1 MKQTGCEHDINDNE
15 ERVNTDVNPYTVES
29 SVDIN
34 PYAVESS
41 VDINPYTVE
50 SSVDINPYAVESSV
64 DINPASNDIDMYETT
79 RRYNPNVVDT
89 CEGCYE
95 QLQQNRTQYVDDVD
109 VVTATQDRKYSGKYV
124 NI

>member
-15 ERVNTDVNPYTVES
+15 ERVNTDVNPY
-29 SVDIN
+29 
-34 PYAVESS
+34 P
-41 VDINPYTVE
+41 VE

-79 RRYNPNVVDT
+79 RRDNPNVVDT

-109 VVTATQDRKYSGKYV
+109 VVTAKQDRKYSGKYV